1 MSQPDTPE
9 QPDTES
15 QKTAVPQPEMQPE
28 TSSETPPE
36 PQEPAQWQ
44 PEKHRFG
51 SIGILAAC
59 AIGVV
64 LALYAFRLPPFGMGE
79 VYTNNA
85 YVRGSVTAVSPR
97 VGGYVQKVLVR
108 DFDNVKAGQ
117 PLVEIDP
124 APYRAKVAQAEAG
137 LAGQQAALN
146 KTAQDKASA
155 FAVSKA
161 NQAAIDNARAQLD
174 RARREWQRIQAVS
187 ADAVS
192 QSSRDA
198 AQTAVK
204 QAEAGLKQ
212 AQEQYAVAQQNI
224 INTGVG
230 REGAQAGIANAQAL
244 LDLAKQDLGHT
255 VIYAPASGKLGEVS
269 VKQGQLVSAGT
280 QLMSVVPSERWIIAN
295 IKETD
300 MANVKIGQSA
310 SVKIGQSASV
320 SIDALGGKAFSGK
333 VAEISPATASEFSLI
348 KADSGTGNFV
358 KIAQRIAVKIV
369 FDAGQQDLERLAP
382 GMSAEVN
389 IATK

>member
-1 MSQPDTPE
+1 MSQPNTPE

-28 TSSETPPE
+28 TPSETLPPQPE
-36 PQEPAQWQ
+36 TPEPAQWQ

-51 SIGILAAC
+51 SIGILAAS

-85 YVRGSVTAVSPR
+85 YVRGSVTTVSPR

-155 FAVSKA
+155 LAVSKA
-161 NQAAIDNARAQLD
+161 NQAAID
-174 RARREWQRIQAVS
+174 
-187 ADAVS
+187 
-192 QSSRDA
+192 
-198 AQTAVK
+198 
-204 QAEAGLKQ
+204 
-212 AQEQYAVAQQNI
+212 
-224 INTGVG
+224 
-230 REGAQAGIANAQAL
+230 NAQAL

-255 VIYAPASGKLGEVS
+255 TIYAPASGKLGEVS

-280 QLMSVVPSERWIIAN
+280 QLMSVVPPERWVIAN

-300 MANVKIGQSA
+300 MAN
-310 SVKIGQSASV
+310 VKIGQSASV

>member
-51 SIGILAAC
+51 SIGILAAS

-155 FAVSKA
+155 LAVSKA

-230 REGAQAGIANAQAL
+230 RGGGFTTASIVDPFANAQAL

-280 QLMSVVPSERWIIAN
+280 QLMSVVPPERWIIAN

-300 MANVKIGQSA
+300 MAN
-310 SVKIGQSASV
+310 VKIGQSASV

-333 VAEISPATASEFSLI
+333 VAEISPATAEFSLI

>member
-1 MSQPDTPE
+1 M
-9 QPDTES
+9 
-15 QKTAVPQPEMQPE
+15 
-28 TSSETPPE
+28 
-36 PQEPAQWQ
+36 
-44 PEKHRFG
+44 
-51 SIGILAAC
+51 
-59 AIGVV
+59 
-64 LALYAFRLPPFGMGE
+64 
-79 VYTNNA
+79 
-85 YVRGSVTAVSPR
+85 
-97 VGGYVQKVLVR
+97 
-108 DFDNVKAGQ
+108 
-117 PLVEIDP
+117 
-124 APYRAKVAQAEAG
+124 
-137 LAGQQAALN
+137 N

-155 FAVSKA
+155 IAVSKA

-255 VIYAPASGKLGEVS
+255 VIYAPASGKLSEVS

-280 QLMSVVPSERWIIAN
+280 QLMSVVPPERWIIAN

-300 MANVKIGQSA
+300 MAN
-310 SVKIGQSASV
+310 VKIGQSASV

>member
-44 PEKHRFG
+44 PEKHRFS
-51 SIGILAAC
+51 SIGILAAS

-124 APYRAKVAQAEAG
+124 APYRAKVAQAKAG

-155 FAVSKA
+155 IAVSKA

-255 VIYAPASGKLGEVS
+255 TIYAPRRSHRKTRAACERGHAADVRRAARTLDHRQHQRNRYGQRENRAECQREYRRTRR
-269 VKQGQLVSAGT
+269 QGVQ
-280 QLMSVVPSERWIIAN
+280 R
-295 IKETD
+295 
-300 MANVKIGQSA
+300 QSRRNLA
-310 SVKIGQSASV
+310 RHR
-320 SIDALGGKAFSGK
+320 F
-333 VAEISPATASEFSLI
+333 
-348 KADSGTGNFV
+348 
-358 KIAQRIAVKIV
+358 RIQP
-369 FDAGQQDLERLAP
+369 D
-382 GMSAEVN
+382 
-389 IATK
+389 

>member
-28 TSSETPPE
+28 TSSETPSE

-51 SIGILAAC
+51 SIGILAAS

-64 LALYAFRLPPFGMGE
+64 LALYAFLLPPFGMGE

-97 VGGYVQKVLVR
+97 VGGYVQKVLVN
-108 DFDNVKAGQ
+108 DFAEVKKGD

-124 APYRAKVAQAEAG
+124 APYQAKVAQAKAG
-137 LAGQQAALN
+137 LAAQQAALS
-146 KTAQDKASA
+146 KTTQDKASA
-155 FAVSKA
+155 LAASKA
-161 NQAAIDNARAQLD
+161 NQAVIDNAQAQLD
-174 RARREWQRIQAVS
+174 RARREWQRIQTAS
-187 ADAVS
+187 PDAVS

-204 QAEAGLKQ
+204 QAEAGVRQ
-212 AQEQYAVAQQNI
+212 ARQQYAVAQQNI

-244 LDLAKQDLGHT
+244 LDLAEQELGHT
-255 VIYAPASGKLGEVS
+255 VIYAPASGKLGEVA
-269 VKQGQLVSAGT
+269 VKNGQLVSAGT
-280 QLMSVVPSERWIIAN
+280 QLMSVVPPERWVIAN

-300 MANVKIGQSA
+300 MKNVRVGQSA
-310 SVKIGQSASV
+310 TITV
-320 SIDALGGKAFSGK
+320 DALGGTAFSGK
-333 VAEISPATASEFSLI
+333 VSQIAPATASEFSLI

-358 KIAQRIAVKIV
+358 KIAQRIAVKITL
-369 FDAGQQDLERLAP
+369 DAGQKDWERLSP
-382 GMSAEVN
+382 GMSAEV
-389 IATK
+389 TVSTRP

>member
-1 MSQPDTPE
+1 M
-9 QPDTES
+9 
-15 QKTAVPQPEMQPE
+15 
-28 TSSETPPE
+28 
-36 PQEPAQWQ
+36 
-44 PEKHRFG
+44 
-51 SIGILAAC
+51 
-59 AIGVV
+59 V

-146 KTAQDKASA
+146 TTAQDKASA
-155 FAVSKA
+155 LAVSKA

-280 QLMSVVPSERWIIAN
+280 QLMSVVPPERWIIAN

-300 MANVKIGQSA
+300 MAN
-310 SVKIGQSASV
+310 VKIGQSASV